1 MTAKEAKA
9 KASAFNSI
17 KNDIIYKKIEELIE
31 QVASKGGYYVLAN
44 FSDYEIE
51 MSDDNSSHYNVPK
64 LRMRM
69 IFEKFCSDGYNLEVK
84 VYKQCG
90 ITQYEIKIDW
100 SNENETGSLKY
111 IRD

>member
-1 MTAKEAKA
+1 MTAKEAKD
-9 KASAFNSI
+9 KANAFNSI
-17 KNDIIYKKIEELIE
+17 KNDIIYKKIEKLIE
-31 QVASKGGYYVLAN
+31 QTASKGEYDAFIH

-51 MSDDNSSHYNVPK
+51 MSNNSSHYNVPK
-64 LRMRM
+64 LRMKM

-84 VYKQCG
+84 IYKHFG
-90 ITQYEIKIDW
+90 ETQYQIKIDW